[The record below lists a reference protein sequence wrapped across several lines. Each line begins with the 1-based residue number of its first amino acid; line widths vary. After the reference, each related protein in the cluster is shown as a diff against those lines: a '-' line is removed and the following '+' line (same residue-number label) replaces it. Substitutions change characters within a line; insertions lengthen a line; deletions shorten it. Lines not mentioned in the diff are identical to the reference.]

1 MEKMIETLE
10 FLKVAFQVIV
20 LGLAIAALV
29 VGRNEQIR
37 NTRDL
42 AAIMSLVVQSNAA
55 ADGAPVP
62 VASQD
67 DETSAQ

>member
-1 MEKMIETLE
+1 MDKIVETLTL
-10 FLKVAFQVIV
+10 LKIAFQIVV

-42 AAIMSLVVQSNAA
+42 AAIMSLVSQQQND
-55 ADGAPVP
+55 DGAPVP
-62 VASQD
+62 VASQS